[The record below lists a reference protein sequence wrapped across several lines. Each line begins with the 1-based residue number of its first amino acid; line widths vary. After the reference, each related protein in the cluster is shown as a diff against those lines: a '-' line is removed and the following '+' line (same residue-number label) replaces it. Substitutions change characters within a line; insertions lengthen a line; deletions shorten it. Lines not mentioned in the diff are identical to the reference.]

1 MTEKLTCIGLFK
13 DEIEIFLIPFF
24 QVLGLQA
31 ASVVYI
37 ESICRVETLSL
48 SAKIL
53 YYFADQILVQW
64 KQLEAK
70 YPRTLYRGR
79 LV

>member
-1 MTEKLTCIGLFK
+1 MHH
-13 DEIEIFLIPFF
+13 
-24 QVLGLQA
+24 V
-31 ASVVYI
+31 SVIYI

-64 KQLEAK
+64 KQLEIK
-70 YPRTLYRGR
+70 YPRTLYIGK